1 MASPADQP
9 PDERRPSPRCRKTPQ
24 PDTVAVSTA
33 RGYTRWSKPVTI
45 APMGPL
51 SPGRAAA
58 GTPASVTTGPRPWG
72 KTRVPGGSGEKTDE
86 ARSPTPDAISPC
98 HTDATPGFRE
108 SPVGVTDWAL
118 HRMDKRTCSY
128 PERACRRGT
137 SALQPAGTLSSSLP
151 AAALSLPQG
160 ERLLRLTKPD
170 PVGVGV
176 TERLTW
182 V

>member
-24 PDTVAVSTA
+24 PDTVAVSTVRA
-33 RGYTRWSKPVTI
+33 CTRWSTPVTI
-45 APMGPL
+45 ASTGPL

-86 ARSPTPDAISPC
+86 AHSPTPDAISPC
-98 HTDATPGFRE
+98 HTDTTPGFRE

-118 HRMDKRTCSY
+118 HRMDKLACSR
-128 PERACRRGT
+128 PGHACRT
-137 SALQPAGTLSSSLP
+137 SGVAGARHKCP
-151 AAALSLPQG
+151 AASGGFSRLPPCCRAVPCPGRRTSPHQARSRRRRCG
-160 ERLLRLTKPD
+160 
-170 PVGVGV
+170 
-176 TERLTW
+176 
-182 V
+182 